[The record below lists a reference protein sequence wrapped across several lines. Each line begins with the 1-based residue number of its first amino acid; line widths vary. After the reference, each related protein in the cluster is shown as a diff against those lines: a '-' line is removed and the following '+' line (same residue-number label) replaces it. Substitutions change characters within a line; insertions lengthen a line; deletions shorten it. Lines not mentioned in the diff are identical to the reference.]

1 MPRRRA
7 AKKSCR
13 AFTLVELLVVVCI
26 ISVLMA
32 LLLPA
37 LGRARRQAR
46 SAACLSNLRQFAA
59 IYHGYVS
66 ENRGRP
72 PSFMTFGPLGLV
84 IPPDDRSTFP
94 AFAFCPEA
102 TDFGPAVPSG
112 QGEYYEGAAH
122 LAWGQWLVRPPAVTA
137 HWWGLRGS
145 SYGMNFWACRPD
157 GRNIPNWA
165 AQFVSARTPNSAS
178 VPLFAD
184 SVYPIPAP
192 QPTDTPPP
200 NLTRPG
206 LAAPGETVGLRP
218 FCIAR
223 HGRAINV
230 VFLDGHAARPPLEEL
245 WKLQWHSQWEP
256 REVTLPAQ

>member
-1 MPRRRA
+1 MTNAGRKCSRG
-7 AKKSCR
+7 
-13 AFTLVELLVVVCI
+13 FTLVELLVVVAI
-26 ISVLMA
+26 IAILMA

-46 SAACLSNLRQFAA
+46 SAVCLSNLRQFAA
-59 IYHGYVS
+59 IYHSYLADNKGKA
-66 ENRGRP
+66 
-72 PSFMTFGPLGLV
+72 PSFMTFGPLSLV
-84 IPPDDRSTFP
+84 IPPNDRSTFP

-102 TDFGPAVPSG
+102 TELGSPTPSG
-112 QGEYYEGAAH
+112 QMDYYAGSAH
-122 LAWGQWLVRPPAVTA
+122 LAWGTWLIRPPAVES

-145 SYGMNFWACRPD
+145 SYGMNRWTCAPD
-157 GRNIPNWA
+157 ASGGPAWKPL
-165 AQFVSARTPNSAS
+165 FVTARTPNSSS

-184 SVYPIPAP
+184 AVYPIPAP

-230 VFLDGHAARPPLEEL
+230 VFLDGHAARTPLEEL

-256 REVTLPAQ
+256 REVTLPAE